1 MTRAATRP
9 TYKHTHAQYAM
20 ARSSGHRTERA
31 TQTAVYCVEGAHV
44 TLAQIAARLGL
55 HIDTARIR
63 LKRERRKDG
72 PVTWAGLATRGE
84 TKA

>member
-9 TYKHTHAQYAM
+9 TYKHTHAQYAS
-20 ARSSGHRTERA
+20 ARCSGHRTERR
-31 TQTAVYCVEGAHV
+31 TQTGVHCIEGEFV
-44 TLAQIAARLGL
+44 TLVQLATRLGV

-63 LKRERRKDG
+63 LKRERRKAG
-72 PVTWAGLATRGE
+72 PVTWEGLATRGE

>member
-1 MTRAATRP
+1 MTRASRP
-9 TYKHTHAQYAM
+9 TYRHTHEQYSQ
-20 ARSSGHRTERA
+20 ARANAHRNERA

-72 PVTWAGLATRGE
+72 PVTWQGLATQGE